1 MSTKVYWHEMLTFNA
16 RSFTITE
23 NESHDNVPRAFS
35 IWRDKMS
42 LAIISVQE
50 TFPKNLA
57 QESSSWVEKSQI
69 TTVKILL
76 SSEGRLKADE
86 GLTIR
91 TSAFVTLWLVI
102 WQLLNR
108 LMYQIFVNH
117 NVENRKGKK
126 HKSSQRSEGLSYE
139 LTETV

>member
-1 MSTKVYWHEMLTFNA
+1 MLTFNA

-35 IWRDKMS
+35 IWRDEMS

-91 TSAFVTLWLVI
+91 TSAL
-102 WQLLNR
+102 
-108 LMYQIFVNH
+108 
-117 NVENRKGKK
+117 
-126 HKSSQRSEGLSYE
+126 
-139 LTETV
+139 